1 MKPASTPQ
9 VRLPKILL
17 DKTVASRLEAMTST
31 LMRRSPELAERL
43 TEEIARAKLIA
54 PEKLRENVVTIGSE
68 VTYRDM
74 ATDRVRTVTLV
85 FPEDA
90 DMEQNRISVLTPAGL
105 ALLGFSEGAV
115 IQWHMRAH
123 EPRELEIIKVSLA

>member
-115 IQWHMRAH
+115 IRWHMRAH
-123 EPRELEIIKVSLA
+123 EPRELEIIKVSFA